1 MRSVIY
7 RLNKSSLHLAE
18 IGFVDPMFGK
28 NVFQKQVWRKKS
40 VWAGITP
47 SSQSFGLH
55 NSIFSVM
62 ANSFF

>member
-18 IGFVDPMFGK
+18 IGFVDPMFGE

-40 VWAGITP
+40 VWAGIFP
-47 SSQSFGLH
+47 K
-55 NSIFSVM
+55 
-62 ANSFF
+62 